1 MTRHGVAAGGFGTE
15 GRAATHARSL
25 RRYLDSRIKVYRNPQ
40 HDRQERTKYPYYFP
54 IVASLKY
61 STQDLR
67 CNRDLHPS
75 LLFLERIKDCCREC
89 CRGVLGKLLSLR
101 IRFGVSQG
109 PRSDQ

>member
-1 MTRHGVAAGGFGTE
+1 MRDLF
-15 GRAATHARSL
+15 
-25 RRYLDSRIKVYRNPQ
+25 RRYLDSRIEVYRNPQ
-40 HDRQERTKYPYYFP
+40 QDRQERIKYPYYFP

-61 STQDLR
+61 STAQDLR

-75 LLFLERIKDCCREC
+75 LLFLKRIKDCCREC